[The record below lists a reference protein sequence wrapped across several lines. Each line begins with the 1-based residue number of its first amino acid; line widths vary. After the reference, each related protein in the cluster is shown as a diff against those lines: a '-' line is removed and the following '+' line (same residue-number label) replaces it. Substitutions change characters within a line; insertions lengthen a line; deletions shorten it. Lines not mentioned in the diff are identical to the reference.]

1 MFFPSATAV
10 AAMVLVLNPA
20 GTSSIASRTVTPLAA
35 RGAESVAPSTRLVSA
50 LWAPPKKAKKAPRE
64 SEGESQEEELLRPQ
78 RTPPNNGGTTA
89 PKKRRPIKMD
99 ESADEGGGDD
109 EADEGGDDDDD
120 EDRPKVTKKRK
131 RVSEDEED
139 ESPEPLESQPSVIPR
154 LINFLAAP
162 AVVRRSFG
170 FNEASLQGDTGFRMG
185 YQLSLE
191 SFPLVTQPNGWYR
204 TIGLGITYE
213 KEYGDATHN
222 ASSGMFNGY
231 PFNQSRLGIDLR
243 FAIPAGDSVII
254 MPAIGYGRVGAD
266 LQRPSPTTP
275 TNCTVS
281 SAMDPCFGDVNASYL
296 SVDVHIRVG
305 LTPTFALSLAGGY
318 LQGLGVQRGMDQ
330 ITAEGAATMKGFHV
344 EAGASVLLADW
355 VAFQAVI
362 PFRRYG
368 FSFEPASGTSF
379 SYRGAADTYYG
390 LVAGLA
396 LFTK

>member
-1 MFFPSATAV
+1 
-10 AAMVLVLNPA
+10 MVLVLNPA
-20 GTSSIASRTVTPLAA
+20 GTSPIATRTAPAA
-35 RGAESVAPSTRLVSA
+35 AAGSVAASTKVASG
-50 LWAPPKKAKKAPRE
+50 LWAPPKKSKKPARE
-64 SEGESQEEELLRPQ
+64 SEGEAQEEELLRPQ
-78 RTPPNNGGTTA
+78 RTPPAGGTAA

-99 ESADEGGGDD
+99 ENAEEGGDD
-109 EADEGGDDDDD
+109 EADQGGDGDDDD
-120 EDRPKVTKKRK
+120 EDKPKVSKKRK
-131 RVSEDEED
+131 RVSEEEED
-139 ESPEPLESQPSVIPR
+139 ESAEPLESQPSVIPR

-170 FNEASLQGDTGFRMG
+170 FNETSLQGDAGFRMG

-204 TIGLGITYE
+204 TAGIGISYE
-213 KEYGDATHN
+213 KEYGTAIHT
-222 ASSGMFNGY
+222 ASGGMFNGY

-243 FAIPAGDSVII
+243 FAIPAGEWVVI

-266 LQRPSPTTP
+266 LQRSNPTTP
-275 TNCTVS
+275 TNCTAA

-318 LQGLGVQRGMDQ
+318 LQGLGVQRGADQ

-355 VAFQAVI
+355 VAFQAVL
-362 PFRRYG
+362 PFRRYA
-368 FSFEPASGTSF
+368 FAFEPASGTSF

-390 LVAGLA
+390 LIAGLA